1 MIKLK
6 ISAIVVGCNEADL
19 LEDCLKSIQFCEEIV
34 YVDLES
40 TDFSLEIAK
49 KLTTQII
56 SHNKVPM
63 VELIHEE
70 YVRHLQNEWIL
81 IIDPDERVSIN
92 LYNDIQSLFHQGI
105 EDSIG
110 GIYVPCLFYFKS
122 HPLKGTPWG
131 GSNYR
136 LLIFNKN
143 RYLISGRVHAGRS
156 VIEPYKDYFLPY
168 KDGNVDHHYW
178 MMSYSQLIEKHK
190 RYLKLEPASRYNSG
204 MRSSRKRAYYTPIRE
219 FRYAFIEKKGYK
231 DGLIGIFL
239 SFFWAWY
246 QFKAEI
252 GLYKHQKSIF
262 SK

>member
-1 MIKLK
+1 MEKLS
-6 ISAIVVGCNEADL
+6 ISALVVGRNESDL
-19 LEDCLKSIQFCEEIV
+19 LKDCLKSIQFCEEIV

-40 TDFSLEIAK
+40 TDNWIEQVGNLATRVIKHSI
-49 KLTTQII
+49 
-56 SHNKVPM
+56 VPIG
-63 VELIHEE
+63 EYIQEE
-70 YVRHLQNEWIL
+70 YKDQLKNDWIL
-81 IIDPDERVSIN
+81 IIDPDERVSVN
-92 LYNDIQSLFHQGI
+92 LYNDIKRLFSQGI
-105 EDSIG
+105 DDSIG

-136 LLIFNKN
+136 LLIFNRN
-143 RYLISGRVHAGRS
+143 RYLISGQVHAGRS
-156 VIEPYKDYFLPY
+156 VLEPYKDYFLPY

-190 RYLKLEPASRYNSG
+190 RYLKLEPTSRYNSG
-204 MRSSRKRAYYTPIRE
+204 MRSSLKRVYYTPIRE
-219 FRYAFIEKKGYK
+219 FRYAFFEKKGYK